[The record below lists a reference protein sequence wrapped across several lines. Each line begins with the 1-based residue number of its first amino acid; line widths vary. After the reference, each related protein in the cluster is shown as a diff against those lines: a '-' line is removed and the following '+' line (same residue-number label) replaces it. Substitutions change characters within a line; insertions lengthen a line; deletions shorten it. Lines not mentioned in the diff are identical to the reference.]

1 MAFNQGTAGMS
12 FHRRDFLLAAAVTA
26 TGGAIMYSK
35 GLAAMLAD
43 GDHSGHD
50 MPMMDRPAFIDQ
62 AVSAFSTEKRAQVSA
77 MAETLLPRTDTPG
90 AIDAQVPKF
99 LELLYDQW
107 MAAPEKQLFD
117 RGLAE
122 VDKQAQA
129 AHGKIFSDCDAEDQ
143 KAVLEKM
150 EEEQGDHSWFNFGG
164 ASVADNQDN
173 IPFMALFKEITVV
186 GFFMS
191 EVGAQQVLRYDMM
204 PGAFDGDTSLGY
216 DDSSWAAVP
225 FM

>member
-1 MAFNQGTAGMS
+1 MS
-12 FHRRDFLLAAAVTA
+12 FARRDILLAAAVTA
-26 TGGAIMYSK
+26 TGGAIVYSK
-35 GLAAMLAD
+35 SLSAMLAD

-50 MPMMDRPAFIDQ
+50 MLMMDRPAYVDQ
-62 AVSAFSTEKRAQVSA
+62 PVNAFSPEKRALVSA
-77 MAETLLPRTDTPG
+77 MAETLMPRTDTPG

-107 MAAPEKQLFD
+107 MAEPEKQLFD
-117 RGLAE
+117 KGLADT
-122 VDKQAQA
+122 DKQALA
-129 AHGKIFSDCDAEDQ
+129 AHGKIFTDCDVSEQ

-150 EEEQGDHSWFNFGG
+150 EEEQGEHPWFNFGG
-164 ASVADNQDN
+164 ASVANDQEN

-204 PGAFDGDTSLGY
+204 PGNFDGDTSLDY
-216 DDSSWAAVP
+216 DDSSWASVP